1 MKIIETP
8 EMGPTLDRDEAWT
21 FYRETF
27 TEINAMA
34 AQRHLMHRD
43 EFVDVM
49 GDERIAKYL
58 LFDDDNSLVGLGVS
72 TNDLDAWPLISSA
85 YFRRIYPEHY
95 AARTLWYIGFI
106 GVRPDRFGGFAAML
120 EAMSAPQRHA
130 GGVALMDYCSFN
142 VDEKAVLASSLR
154 ILGRYSDPR
163 LRTLDTQ
170 TFVAYE
176 FGER

>member
-8 EMGPTLDRDEAWT
+8 AIGPTPDRDAAWT
-21 FYRETF
+21 FYSETF
-27 TEINAMA
+27 TEINTMA
-34 AQRHLMHRD
+34 AQRHLMRRD

-58 LFDDDNSLVGLGVS
+58 LFDDDNTIVGLGVS
-72 TNDLDAWPLISSA
+72 TNDLDAWPLISPA
-85 YFRRIYPEHY
+85 YFRCNYPEHY

-106 GVRPDRFGGFAAML
+106 GVRPDLRGGFAAML

-130 GGVALMDYCSFN
+130 GGVALMDYCAFN

-163 LRTLDTQ
+163 MRTLDTQ

>member
-1 MKIIETP
+1 MKIIEAP
-8 EMGPTLDRDEAWT
+8 EIGPTPALDEAWT

-34 AQRHLMHRD
+34 AQRHLMRRD
-43 EFVDVM
+43 EFIDVM
-49 GDERIAKYL
+49 GDERIVKYL
-58 LFDDDNSLVGLGVS
+58 LTDDDNTIVGLGVS
-72 TNDLDAWPLISSA
+72 TNDLEAWPLISPA
-85 YFRRIYPEHY
+85 YFRRIYPAHF

-106 GVRPDRFGGFAAML
+106 GVRPDLRGGFAAML
-120 EAMSAPQRHA
+120 EAMSAPQRDA
-130 GGVALMDYCSFN
+130 GGIALMDYCAFN

-154 ILGRYSDPR
+154 ILGRYSEPR